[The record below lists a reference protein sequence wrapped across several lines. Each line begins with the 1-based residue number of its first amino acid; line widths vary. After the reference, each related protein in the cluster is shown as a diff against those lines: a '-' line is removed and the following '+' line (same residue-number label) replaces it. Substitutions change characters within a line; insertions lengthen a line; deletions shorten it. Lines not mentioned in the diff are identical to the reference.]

1 MIYFDKL
8 DNQIKPGKLIK
19 RLDRIG
25 NNSRGNG
32 KKHFYSYWI
41 VEKINDEIC
50 LVKVDSNIRKNPKI
64 RIVRQLVNKN
74 QILERYE
81 IL

>member
-32 KKHFYSYWI
+32 KKHFY
-41 VEKINDEIC
+41 
-50 LVKVDSNIRKNPKI
+50 
-64 RIVRQLVNKN
+64 
-74 QILERYE
+74 
-81 IL
+81 